1 METLL
6 WRRLDLPGHEACRLA
21 PEGDGWRLSGCA
33 VFLHEAAPVELHYR
47 IDTDAAW
54 RTTGAVLRG
63 WIGDRPVQR
72 RVETTDGV
80 WRLDGAEAPAVAGCE
95 DVDLGFSPSTNLLPI
110 RRLGLALGE
119 SAEVRAAWLPFPA
132 LAFEPLPQVYT
143 RLGETTYHY
152 RSAGG
157 RFERT
162 LEVTSFGL
170 VTHYPGL
177 WEREGE

>member
-6 WRRLDLPGHEACRLA
+6 WRRLDLPGHEAVRLA

-33 VFLHEAAPVELHYR
+33 VFLYEGEPAELHYR
-47 IDTDAAW
+47 ILCDAQWHTAE
-54 RTTGAVLRG
+54 TVIRG
-63 WIGDRPVQR
+63 WVGQRAVQHR
-72 RVETTDGV
+72 ATAEGGV
-80 WRLDGAEAPAVAGCE
+80 WHLDGAEAVAVAGAT

-110 RRLGLALGE
+110 RRLGLAVGE

-132 LAFEPLPQVYT
+132 LQFEPLPQVYT

-152 RSAGG
+152 SSAGG

-162 LEVTSFGL
+162 LEVAPSGL
-170 VTHYPGL
+170 VTQYPGL
-177 WEREGE
+177 WEKA